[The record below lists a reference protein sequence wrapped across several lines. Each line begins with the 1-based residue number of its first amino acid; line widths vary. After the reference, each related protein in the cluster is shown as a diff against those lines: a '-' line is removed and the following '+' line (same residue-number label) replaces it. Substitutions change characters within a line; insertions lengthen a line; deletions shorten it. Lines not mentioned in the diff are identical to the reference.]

1 MHKHTFS
8 LLLILALGWLI
19 SIPRMDAAD
28 MMDLPT
34 ADSLQRA
41 GVSDTRY
48 GRFSSAETRLK
59 EALRIRRKLQGRLHP
74 DCAETLQ
81 LLADLYTTMGDYA
94 QAEHYANDALNIQ
107 KEVSGEESREYASAL
122 TTVGRLCLRQ
132 NKLKRAELLL
142 RRAKEIYT
150 LRLPGE
156 DTEGFARMAYELSE
170 VLMRKDETLAAMDEA
185 DQALRAGR
193 SVFGDKHPFIAGV
206 WARKAEINREA
217 QDVTETVIDDC
228 DRALAIWRETVG
240 EDYLP
245 YIKTLILKGY
255 CVAEHGNIAEA
266 KQLYRRSLDL
276 SRKLFGSSLDYMSEY
291 QREAFWQAIAA
302 LSEYHIPAFVSRYIQ
317 DDSELASL
325 AYDNELFHKG
335 LLLLSSTE
343 LRSAIL
349 DSGDTELIARWNELS
364 ELKSLLAYER
374 LHYSDKSFRQRELQQ
389 RINTLESSLT
399 ASASVYRQ
407 QMESRTMSFEN
418 VRNALPENR
427 VAVEFFTAPMPLP
440 DEDRLYCALLLHARA
455 QQPIFVPLFR
465 ESELKAVLTNEA
477 GKMLPPAM
485 LYDVDYQGVKIAKLV
500 WAKLYPYMRQ
510 GQIFSFAPCGYLHQL
525 AIEYLPYD
533 ATHAMNDVYTLQRIS
548 STRVI
553 TQPSKAMKPA
563 SAVLFGGIDYSP
575 ADKIPALYASL
586 GEVQT
591 IAQQLNGAGCQ
602 TRLITGSEASQE
614 ALKSLSG
621 QAPNILHIATH
632 GFYLPEAKNR
642 YLLQKSGLIM
652 AGGKSLTAWDIALLD
667 LRQTDMVLL
676 SACETGLGAVSGEG
690 VFGLQRGFK
699 MAGVQTLVMSLWKVD
714 DRATQLLMTTFYRHL
729 ILEGKPKHEAFRLA
743 IQAVR
748 TQFETPEYWA
758 AFILLD

>member
-19 SIPRMDAAD
+19 SIPRMDAAAT
-28 MMDLPT
+28 MDLPT

-81 LLADLYTTMGDYA
+81 LLADLYTTMGDYV

-132 NKLKRAELLL
+132 NKLKRAEQLL

-185 DQALRAGR
+185 DRALRTGR
-193 SVFGDKHPFIAGV
+193 SVLGDKHPFIAGV
-206 WARKAEINREA
+206 WARKAEINFES

-255 CVAEHGNIAEA
+255 CVAELGNIAEA

-364 ELKSLLAYER
+364 GLKSLLAYER

-399 ASASVYRQ
+399 TSASVYRQ

-455 QQPIFVPLFR
+455 QQPVFVPLFR

-485 LYDVDYQGVKIAKLV
+485 LYDADYQGVKIAKLV

-510 GQIFSFAPCGYLHQL
+510 GQTFSFAPCGYLHQL

-533 ATHAMNDVYTLQRIS
+533 ATHAMNDVYTLQRLS
-548 STRVI
+548 STRVM
-553 TQPSKAMKPA
+553 TQPSKALKPA

-586 GEVQT
+586 QEVQT

-729 ILEGKPKHEAFRLA
+729 ILEGKTKHEAFRQA